1 MRTGAGPRDRECSGE
16 GGVGGGVIV
25 ERSGET
31 GPREIAPCENRVH
44 EPFAAPLLGAL
55 TGTGE
60 GSIDS
65 RQGFFVAFRPP
76 DEDRRSEEHTS
87 ELQSLMRIS
96 YAVFC
101 LIKKKNIHK

>member
-1 MRTGAGPRDRECSGE
+1 MRTGAVPRDGECSGE
-16 GGVGGGVIV
+16 GGVVGGVIV
-25 ERSGET
+25 ELSGDT

-76 DEDRRSEEHTS
+76 DEDRRRRRGAGHVRGAGAECPFEG
-87 ELQSLMRIS
+87 
-96 YAVFC
+96 
-101 LIKKKNIHK
+101 